1 MDRVAPKTLA
11 AAAVIFLLAV
21 SSAPG
26 ETGKERSPARGAAK
40 AERKAVHRLDD
51 VRILGSVEHP
61 GVLFFLPRA
70 KFRLLPVREEHG
82 WSERILR
89 TQRGNEEIP
98 E

>member
-11 AAAVIFLLAV
+11 AVAVILLLAV
-21 SSAPG
+21 SPAPG
-26 ETGKERSPARGAAK
+26 ETGKDRSPAKGARK
-40 AERKAVHRLDD
+40 TDSKAVHRLDE

-82 WSERILR
+82 WRERILR
-89 TQRGNEEIP
+89 TDRGNEEIP

>member
-11 AAAVIFLLAV
+11 AAAIILLLAV
-21 SSAPG
+21 SPALG
-26 ETGKERSPARGAAK
+26 ETGKEQPPAKGAAK
-40 AERKAVHRLDD
+40 AGEKVVHRLDE

-70 KFRLLPVREEHG
+70 KFRLLPVREEHA
-82 WSERILR
+82 WRERILR
-89 TQRGNEEIP
+89 NDRGNEEIR

>member
-11 AAAVIFLLAV
+11 AAAVILLLAV
-21 SSAPG
+21 SPAPG
-26 ETGKERSPARGAAK
+26 ETGKERLPAKGAAK
-40 AERKAVHRLDD
+40 ADRKVVHRLDE

-82 WSERILR
+82 WRERILR
-89 TQRGNEEIP
+89 TDRENEEIP